1 MLKLI
6 RNAIKEDIVW
16 LNELGSKLHQ
26 NFERDFHL
34 ETEFDNPLAVIL
46 VSEAD
51 NKINGYLYALNLE
64 DNADLISIYVDENTR
79 FQHIGTKL
87 LEKLKELCWKKTITL
102 EVRTDNT
109 GALSLYQKCGFGVI
123 SVRKKY
129 YHDCDGYL
137 MKWGELK

>member
-6 RNAIKEDIVW
+6 RKAIKEDILR

-26 NFERDFHL
+26 HFERDFHL
-34 ETEFDNPLAVIL
+34 ETEVDNPLAVIL
-46 VSEAD
+46 VSEAN

-64 DNADLISIYVDENTR
+64 DNADLISIYVDGNTR
-79 FQHIGTKL
+79 FQHIGTDL
-87 LEKLKELCWKKTITL
+87 LEKLQEICLKKTITL
-102 EVRTDNT
+102 EVRTDNI
-109 GALSLYQKCGFGVI
+109 GALSLYQKCGFTII

-137 MKWGELK
+137 MKWGN